1 MLILYLQGLVL
12 FFSSLLSKDFQM
24 LVYFFCSVNILKLRN
39 VLVLTGWKH
48 EVPKVFQFYDGIE
61 FGGLFASANLFEN

>member
-1 MLILYLQGLVL
+1 MPCSGAINNSNYGWLLDVTSNSDVDTVSAGISVI
-12 FFSSLLSKDFQM
+12 FSSLLIKDFQM

-48 EVPKVFQFYDGIE
+48 EVP
-61 FGGLFASANLFEN
+61 